1 MVIFIRDG
9 ISVRGKHGIGMID
22 TVNYNSPESSESF
35 NSRNEVVVQAEI
47 ERYIFQTR
55 NILLQNKEFLEKVAD
70 ALAEKETL
78 LSSDI
83 KAIRESVTIT
93 KCIS

>member
-1 MVIFIRDG
+1 MSDRTFDNR
-9 ISVRGKHGIGMID
+9 
-22 TVNYNSPESSESF
+22 EA
-35 NSRNEVVVQAEI
+35 VVHAEL

-55 NILLQNKEFLEKVAD
+55 NILLKNKEFLEKVTD

-78 LSSDI
+78 LFSDI

-93 KCIS
+93 KCVS